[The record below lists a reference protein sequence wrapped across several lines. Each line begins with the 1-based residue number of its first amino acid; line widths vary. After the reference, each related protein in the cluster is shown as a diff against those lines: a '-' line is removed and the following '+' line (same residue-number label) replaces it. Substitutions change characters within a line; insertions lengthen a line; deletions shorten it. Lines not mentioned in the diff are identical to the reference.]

1 MTKVMAKRG
10 FKAGLLSLLIV
21 ISMILLSV
29 FLTESAM
36 AESEVSVPDVSP
48 TVSESGEQYLDIVAA
63 NLYYGDSIRICY
75 GVDMNLPDGLSPE
88 GVKMLFWNSIP
99 TSYTIDAA
107 PTYAAEIDGDMNT
120 LDNDISLYGY
130 EPYEDC
136 ASLVSYPIAAKE
148 IGDTVYARAYITDS
162 EGEVYYSEVVK
173 YSVIDYL
180 YSRYEEMANGAVIS
194 EKQTSVYEKLINYGL
209 KAQEVFEYR
218 LERPVNA
225 DIVSFSVSDGHI
237 ADGFTGGRY
246 LVGDELTL
254 VADMSEGGSFLYWS
268 DSEGNTVSTSRIFKL
283 KMTAE
288 LDKEVYTAVYGEYAP
303 TAEVLPAK
311 DGANGIV
318 AIIHDDGTLDTVYS
332 LDELFYEYGLVGDI
346 AIIKNKVS
354 SASNIATWQKVL
366 DTERWKLVC
375 HSETHTWWGT
385 ATDNGDGTYTF
396 ADNETKLYN
405 EVVAFRDYLCEKF
418 PSQRVLTFAYPG
430 FADDKR
436 QYAGGYFG
444 EVGTDVYNNI
454 RSFIYSEN
462 ARELIADTY
471 IAARYDSDLAGNG
484 AYLDSVK
491 EYNYMNGGFIRT
503 DHVAN
508 GTIAARLEDAAN
520 GGIHTF
526 SLHTST
532 ETGGDITLSAMEE
545 VCRMLSEYVKE
556 GKIWNTH
563 YEDAILYV
571 KEAQN
576 SSVSVSGGSDKIS
589 VTLTDTLDDS
599 IYDYALTVRVKVPA
613 SWQACKVT
621 QGNDVSYAVAKT
633 VDGDRVVDINIV
645 PDRAVAELTP
655 VSASDVPEA
664 EKKEPA
670 EPIKPITKIDSVES
684 FDGEKPNYTL
694 SSGSEALKGEANIV
708 SPENYDGG
716 KMLELV
722 AKNTGVNDYWRVS
735 QQRNSISASAM
746 IFSFKYSLDE
756 AKSSGMLQQIYFSD
770 ANKTPYFITVNTAT
784 GGYYL
789 GDINSNNGATVSNK
803 LTDTL
808 EYGKVYDIR
817 VEICITGAGGFLAT
831 TYVDGVKTAESTNF
845 ANYTKAE
852 GAIPKTTVER
862 VEIASLQSSL
872 FTAKIDDVTL
882 KAGSY
887 EFVGL
892 TPPKAPEPEYVPD
905 SSLALDMKIDFETD
919 LEGSFEY
926 GERDGKRTLKLVDAT
941 NSMGSWNI
949 PFGKTVNVD
958 AFTFTFD
965 INVKS
970 ASSGFNTDFFFASGA
985 NNPYMLYVNGG
996 GSGYSLGD
1004 CQSNSGGAGKT
1015 TASLSGSLSYN
1026 TWYTVKIEVV
1036 INGENGF
1043 LATWYLMNG
1052 AGEFVKT
1059 GESKNFGNYSRS
1071 ETAVP
1076 QNTVSFFGVSSLSS
1090 ATIEMY
1096 LDNLIIKAGTLKQLG
1111 FVEPDFEMSYDFD
1124 EATEG
1129 ITSSSPV
1136 TYTSEAPTAG
1146 ASNALLVN
1154 KTATGYKL
1162 LSLKAGSAIANA
1174 SDFTLSFDINVVSGS
1189 SRLVQLMFNSDTA
1202 ATPYDLTIEPSAD
1215 GYRFGD
1221 LSNLSGGSATTFDMD
1236 LLEYGKT
1243 YHVSLTVLLGDKDSF
1258 KAILALDGEEVGVS
1272 TNYYKVNGSAND
1284 PYTAVDGIYFHWQ
1297 NSSTFKLYL
1306 DNLSLKAYE
1315 AEEEM
1320 ILPEDSAEKEGYLS
1334 FTDDSDTN
1342 GYKGNAH
1349 TVTGG
1354 KLYTGSPTGWETT
1367 TFLYD
1372 GYKSSEYFA
1381 PGAEYVFEAEYTYL
1395 GGTLPAD
1402 TSGVAFLG
1410 FLNKNATT
1418 NKDMWIADYIKYPGV
1433 DANGD
1438 GIQDYVTF
1446 FGTKFEV
1453 GKTYNLKITM
1463 TSGATV
1469 TNGTKKQSNVYVYID
1484 GELVKTYVGTVASTA
1499 PESDEVLY
1507 GFGIYYRGASTSGDR
1522 IGGYSCCFDNVR
1534 VSANGE
1540 VLEREFGA
1548 VLENG
1553 HTLDKNYFPGF
1564 TRKTVTFTLDDGLEE
1579 YDSKVIEILRPA
1591 KITGTFNICDAEYN
1605 KDIYSLATYLA
1616 LYEGFE
1622 IANHH
1627 ILHTTGERDG
1637 FDYSQYTFTD
1647 SPLPAASE
1655 QDYNVFYKNYT
1666 KVDADGNGVKEYVP
1680 EGFYYVHYSVYGS
1693 SAGWHP
1699 FATDET
1705 YIKYLE
1711 LTTDRIEDVFGEG
1724 SVVGF
1729 AYPHGQVPPAVKEYL
1744 KNAGYLYARKTGN
1757 LGAKTDF
1764 ALPTDRFAWTYNADH
1779 NSLLSVMAQ
1788 FDAVEDDGKLRM
1800 FSFGVHA
1807 KDFETADKW
1816 DDLRTFAELYG
1827 NREDDF
1833 WYATNRE
1840 IFEYEDALNALE
1852 VTSEK
1857 IINSSDVDV
1866 YVKVDGVKTVI
1877 EAHSEYV
1884 FETIEAN

>member
-1 MTKVMAKRG
+1 MVISLL
-10 FKAGLLSLLIV
+10 LLS
-21 ISMILLSV
+21 IL
-29 FLTESAM
+29 FTGSAM
-36 AESEVSVPDVSP
+36 AESDDNVPDIAP
-48 TVSESGEQYLDIVAA
+48 TLSENGEQYLDVVAA
-63 NLYYGDSIRICY
+63 NLYFGDCIRICY
-75 GVDMNLPDGLSPE
+75 GVNMNLPDGFSPE
-88 GVKMLFWNSIP
+88 NVKMLFWNSVP

-107 PTYAAEIDGDMNT
+107 PTSVAEIDGDMNT

-136 ASLVSYPIAAKE
+136 ASLLSYPIAPKE
-148 IGDTVYARAYITDS
+148 IGDTVYARACITDS
-162 EGEVYYSEVVK
+162 DGKVYYSEVIK
-173 YSVIDYL
+173 YSVTDYL
-180 YSRYEEMANGAVIS
+180 HSRFDEKANGADVS
-194 EKQTSVYEKLINYGL
+194 DKQISVYEKILDYGYR
-209 KAQEVFEYR
+209 AQNMFEYR

-225 DIVSFSVSDGHI
+225 DIVSFGVSNGHLS
-237 ADGFTGGRY
+237 DGFTSGRY

-283 KMTAE
+283 KVTAE

-405 EVVAFRDYLCEKF
+405 EVVAFRDYLREKF

-436 QYAGGYFG
+436 KYAGGYFG

-471 IAARYDSDLAGNG
+471 IAARYDSNLAGNG

-491 EYNYMNGGFIRT
+491 EYNYMNGGFIST

-576 SSVSVSGGSDKIS
+576 SSVSVSGDSDKIS

-664 EKKEPA
+664 EEKEPA
-670 EPIKPITKIDSVES
+670 EPIKPITKIDSAEG
-684 FDGEKPNYTL
+684 FDGAKPNYTL
-694 SSGSEALKGEANIV
+694 SSSNADLKGEANIV

-716 KMLELV
+716 KMLEIV
-722 AKNTGVNDYWRVS
+722 AKNTGVNDYWRLS
-735 QQRNSISASAM
+735 QQRNSISADAM

-770 ANKTPYFITVNTAT
+770 ANKTPYFLTVNTAT
-784 GGYYL
+784 GGYYI
-789 GDINSNNGATVSNK
+789 GDINTNNGATVSNN
-803 LTDTL
+803 LTGTL
-808 EYGKVYDIR
+808 EYDKIYEIK

-831 TYVDGVKTAESTNF
+831 TYVDGIKKAESSNF
-845 ANYTKAE
+845 ANYSKAE
-852 GAIPKTTVER
+852 GATPKTAVER
-862 VEIASLQSSL
+862 VEIASLQSAL

-892 TPPKAPEPEYVPD
+892 TPPEVPETPDEPEAPKPEYVPD
-905 SSLALDMKIDFETD
+905 PSLALDMKIDFETD
-919 LEGSFEY
+919 LEGNFEY

-941 NSMGSWNI
+941 SSMGSWNI

-1015 TASLSGSLSYN
+1015 TASLSGSLSYD

-1059 GESKNFGNYSRS
+1059 GESTNFGNHSKS

-1096 LDNLIIKAGTLKQLG
+1096 FDNLIIKAGTLKQLG
-1111 FVEPDFEMSYDFD
+1111 FVAPDIEMNYDFD
-1124 EATEG
+1124 EGTEG

-1146 ASNALLVN
+1146 VSNALLVN

-1221 LSNLSGGSATTFDMD
+1221 LSNLSGGASTVFNMD

-1243 YHVSLTVLLGDKDSF
+1243 YHVSLTVVLGDKDSF
-1258 KAILALDGEEVGVS
+1258 TATLFVDGTEVGTS
-1272 TNYYKVNGSAND
+1272 TNYYKVNGEAND

-1297 NSSTFKLYL
+1297 NAATFKLYL

-1315 AEEEM
+1315 KEETV
-1320 ILPEDSAEKEGYLS
+1320 ILPEDSAEKDGYLS
-1334 FTDDSDTN
+1334 FTDDSNTS

-1354 KLYTGSPTGWETT
+1354 KLYTNAPAGWATT

-1395 GGTLPAD
+1395 GGTIPSD

-1418 NKDMWIADYIKYPGV
+1418 NKEMWIADCIRYPGV

-1453 GKTYNLKITM
+1453 GKTYDLKITM
-1463 TSGATV
+1463 ISGATV
-1469 TNGTKKQSNVYVYID
+1469 TDGDKKQSNVYVYID

-1534 VSANGE
+1534 VSANGD
-1540 VLEREFGA
+1540 VLEKDFST

-1564 TRKTVTFTLDDGLEE
+1564 TRKTVTFTLDDGLYE
-1579 YDSKVIEILRPA
+1579 YDKKVVDILKPYGF
-1591 KITGTFNICDAEYN
+1591 TGTFNINNPATVTDPS
-1605 KDIYSLATYLA
+1605 IYL
-1616 LYEGFE
+1616 GFE
-1622 IANHH
+1622 VANHH
-1627 ILHTTGERDG
+1627 ILHAVAMKDSYASREFVEEYLSSTSDTSKVYLKAQMVDGEAVDG
-1637 FDYSQYTFTD
+1637 
-1647 SPLPAASE
+1647 L
-1655 QDYNVFYKNYT
+1655 
-1666 KVDADGNGVKEYVP
+1666 
-1680 EGFYYVHYSVYGS
+1680 YYVYIGGS
-1693 SAGWHP
+1693 WHP
-1699 FATDET
+1699 LAADET

-1711 LTTDRIEDVFGEG
+1711 WTTTELEKIFGEG
-1724 SVVGF
+1724 TVVGF
-1729 AYPHGQVPPAVKEYL
+1729 AYPHGNQYNDAIIAYL
-1744 KNAGYLYARKTGN
+1744 KEAGYLYGRRTGN
-1757 LGAKTDF
+1757 LKSSTNF
-1764 ALPTDRFAWTYNADH
+1764 ALPIDRFTWTYNADH
-1779 NSLLSVMAQ
+1779 TCLLSVMES
-1788 FDAVEDDGKLRM
+1788 FDEWEDDGQLKM

-1807 KDFETADKW
+1807 KDFETANKW
-1816 DDLRTFAELYG
+1816 DDLRTFAKLYG

-1833 WYATNRE
+1833 WYATNRQ

-1852 VTSEK
+1852 ITDEK

-1877 EAHSEYV
+1877 EAHSKYV
-1884 FETIEAN
+1884 FETLEAN